1 MTGRRKAQLEICK
14 IGKVHGYLG
23 IGYSYAAEFTNKIGM
38 KRLAKCLGFRAWTH
52 ATTAAG
58 MALAAV
64 ELYPNED
71 EHS

>member
-14 IGKVHGYLG
+14 IGKLHGYLG
-23 IGYSYAAEFTNKIGM
+23 IGYGHAAEFTRKIGM
-38 KRLAKCLGFRAWTH
+38 KKLATCLGIRAWNH

-58 MALAAV
+58 FALAAV